1 MPDTLNYMIIG
12 YLVAVLILGG
22 LAAYI
27 VVRQRQ
33 LKAEDAE
40 LTAMVEE
47 SSSTNKS

>member
-12 YLVAVLILGG
+12 YVVAVIILGG
-22 LAAYI
+22 FTAYI

-40 LTAMVEE
+40 LTAMVEDP
-47 SSSTNKS
+47 SSTTKS